1 MNQNGL
7 KPIAVFEALKGV
19 IALLASLGLHELA
32 GDNVAQVI
40 DVLVTHLH
48 LNPASEIP
56 SVFIHA
62 ASEVTD
68 SRIVLISLGA
78 LLYSIIRFVEAYGL
92 WHSLRWTEWFA
103 LVSGGIYLPFEA
115 YEIVVNSNVL
125 SVALFAIN
133 FIIVSYVYITL
144 KKQHALR

>member
-19 IALLASLGLHELA
+19 IALLAGLGLHELA

>member
-19 IALLASLGLHELA
+19 IALLASLGLHELV

-40 DVLVTHLH
+40 NVLVTHLH

-68 SRIVLISLGA
+68 SRIVLISIGA

-92 WHSLRWTEWFA
+92 WHSMRWTEWFA
-103 LVSGGIYLPFEA
+103 LVSGAVYLPFEA
-115 YEIVVNSNVL
+115 YESVVNPNVL

-133 FIIVSYVYITL
+133 FIIVCYVYTTL
-144 KKQHALR
+144 KRQHALY